1 MKAMMMKGVATV
13 FTALDCVPPAS
24 RNAPRAVAQQKRQA
38 GSPAAQPP
46 EAEASDPNVLEPTI
60 YRFILRHSSP
70 QQLLLIL
77 FTLISFPF
85 LYFSLDLPKT
95 IINRAIGGKQ
105 FPQHFFGIDFNQVTY
120 LLILCGLFLPLV
132 FITSGLKHSLN

>member
-13 FTALDCVPPAS
+13 VSPFNGALPSS
-24 RNAPRAVAQQKRQA
+24 RNTLRALLQPRKQA
-38 GSPAAQPP
+38 GSPSAHSPHT
-46 EAEASDPNVLEPTI
+46 EAENPNALEPTI
-60 YRFILRHSSP
+60 YRFILRHSLP

-77 FTLISFPF
+77 LTLISFPF

-105 FPQHFFGIDFNQVTY
+105 FPQHVFG
-120 LLILCGLFLPLV
+120 
-132 FITSGLKHSLN
+132 